1 MYSDTLNI
9 SYFRKDAA
17 FDTLYPQHIRE
28 LSQMHWTA
36 LDVAREASNY
46 LASPETRVLDI
57 GSGVG
62 KFCIAAGVYHPNT
75 HFFGIEQRKELFNH
89 AKAAQEQVG
98 VDNVYFTY
106 GNLTELNYDN
116 YDHFYFYNS
125 FYENIEPG
133 SRIDYSVKT
142 SFELYNHYTGFIHDM
157 LSSRPTGTKL
167 VTYHAPDK
175 QIPASY
181 QLVDNSYSRVLKM
194 WVKGQ

>member
-1 MYSDTLNI
+1 MYSDTINI

-36 LDVAREASNY
+36 LDIALEASNY
-46 LASPETRVLDI
+46 LASPGARVLDI

-75 HFFGIEQRKELFNH
+75 DFFGIEQRKELFHH
-89 AKAAQEQVG
+89 AQVAQEQVG
-98 VDNVYFTY
+98 ADNVHFSH
-106 GNLTELNYDN
+106 GNLTELDYDH

-133 SRIDYSVKT
+133 SRIDYSVRT
-142 SFELYNHYTGFIHDM
+142 SFELYNHYTEFIHDM
-157 LSSRPTGTKL
+157 LSRRQAGTRL

-194 WVKGQ
+194 WVKG